1 LRADTPVDDIAALID
16 HLGLDQPDLVG
27 YSLGGGVALQL
38 FATATIA
45 FLDEQSS

>member
-27 YSLGGGVALQL
+27 YSLGGGVASKL
-38 FATATIA
+38 FAATTIT